1 MGKINFTKEHM
12 ARMKELATDML
23 LNNGTIKT
31 TLGYANV
38 HDILHLTT
46 IESLKT
52 ILRGLKKTIENME
65 DADEWATTNY
75 ERQRLDKLKQ
85 DKEFINLVV
94 GYKRYLYEQDEIA
107 KNRQKL
113 ELEIKALEDAE
124 KTPADKI
131 KELKEKLAAM
141 DTPDF

>member
-65 DADEWATTNY
+65 DADEWATTDY
-75 ERQRLDKLKQ
+75 ERQKLDKLKQ

>member
-23 LNNGTIKT
+23 FNNGTIKT
-31 TLGYANV
+31 ALGYANV

-65 DADEWATTNY
+65 DADEWATTDY
-75 ERQRLDKLKQ
+75 ERQKLDKLKQ